1 MLSWM
6 SSPYMNPIINQK
18 QLEPSL
24 ITHHTLPL
32 LWVKMAT
39 PSVAGL
45 TESPWW
51 LFCSMEGKDS
61 WSNLLQTLFVLYA
74 LNVDVIW
81 ASVCRKLTKAFL
93 AKRLCLR
100 SLRTCGRWVR
110 WYIMPSRDSVP
121 RWAIL
126 TSHVTLYH
134 DVLQMLIKF
143 KMEYLTRLESSV
155 MPCSDTDNSHLM
167 DISRS
172 EGIHARLA
180 VQLI

>member
-81 ASVCRKLTKAFL
+81 ASVCRKLTKFSSQTFMFAISKDMWSMSTLVHNAFPWQ
-93 AKRLCLR
+93 C
-100 SLRTCGRWVR
+100 TTMGDTDFT
-110 WYIMPSRDSVP
+110 RDTVP
-121 RWAIL
+121 RRITNAYKIQDGISH
-126 TSHVTLYH
+126 TS
-134 DVLQMLIKF
+134 
-143 KMEYLTRLESSV
+143 
-155 MPCSDTDNSHLM
+155 
-167 DISRS
+167 
-172 EGIHARLA
+172 GIQCHALFWHW
-180 VQLI
+180 